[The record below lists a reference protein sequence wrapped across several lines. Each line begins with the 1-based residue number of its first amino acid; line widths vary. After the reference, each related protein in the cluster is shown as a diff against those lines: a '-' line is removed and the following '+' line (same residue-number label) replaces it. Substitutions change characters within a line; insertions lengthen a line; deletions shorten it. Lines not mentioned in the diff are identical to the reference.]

1 MNAAESTI
9 VLTLDMP
16 TQRRIVAQV
25 REVMKAS
32 PLARGVSITGQSM
45 SVRMTSAGPLG
56 WVANGGYR
64 YTDRDAKGRPWPA
77 MPEEWREIAELAIG
91 SLCLN
96 PPHEGPVN
104 WDSAIINW
112 YDVGASLGWHQD
124 KQEHDRTKPI
134 VTISLGDA
142 ATWGVEVER
151 THVDEHGRQVVG
163 WERTRA
169 RLESGAVTVLAGP
182 LRGASHT
189 IERIISAPMFSPI
202 TDKKGAVVPGRIS
215 ITLREA
221 GRRNR

>member
-1 MNAAESTI
+1 VTNDAESTI
-9 VLTLDMP
+9 VLTLDME
-16 TQRRIVAQV
+16 TQRRLVAQV
-25 REVMKAS
+25 REVMQAS
-32 PLARGVSITGQSM
+32 PLVRPVAFGGADM
-45 SVRMTSAGPLG
+45 SVRITSAGPLG
-56 WVANGGYR
+56 WVADGGYR

-77 MPEEWREIAELAIG
+77 MPDEWREIGDRAVALDPRHRG
-91 SLCLN
+91 
-96 PPHEGPVN
+96 PPPL
-104 WDSAIINW
+104 WDSAIVNW
-112 YDVGASLGWHQD
+112 YDVGASLGWHVD
-124 KQEHDRTKPI
+124 KQEHDRTKSI

-142 ATWGVEVER
+142 ATWGIEVER

-163 WERTRA
+163 WDRTRA

-202 TDKKGAVVPGRIS
+202 TDKNGAVVPGRIS